1 MASTATFDRVFQNLR
16 LGEAAKL
23 EAATAQLGANGWLYI
38 PVLGGR
44 KILVQWGLLTGASAY
59 TIKFPIAFPGGGLSM
74 VAMAH
79 TTDSADV
86 NMVTMTNGF
95 IRDKSSAYVVCGRT
109 VNGVQQLFERSVY
122 WLAIGY

>member
-1 MASTATFDRVFQNLR
+1 R

-44 KILVQWGLLTGASAY
+44 KIFVQWGLLTGASTY

>member
-1 MASTATFDRVFQNLR
+1 MLGCIRLLSSAQNVR

-44 KILVQWGLLTGASAY
+44 KILVQWGLLTGASTY
-59 TIKFPIAFPGGGLSM
+59 MIKFPIAFPGGGLSM

>member
-1 MASTATFDRVFQNLR
+1 M
-16 LGEAAKL
+16 GEAAKL

-44 KILVQWGLLTGASAY
+44 KIIVQWGLLTGDSTY